1 MTAITRRQALKQGIV
16 GVAGL
21 TVAERLLAYGGA
33 NDALAALKPRSA
45 RPGYGPLQFGA
56 GKPLALPKGF
66 HYVRFGRAGTRMSD
80 GIPTP
85 PCHDGTGYFKGRGS
99 TVWIARNHEGFHP
112 GRAAGRRDAYDR
124 VARGGVTVSHFDT
137 GSGKLLGSALV
148 LNGTDN
154 NCSGGAT
161 PWGTWLSGEENTVG
175 PEQGYERKHGYVFE
189 VPARATSTVHAAPIK
204 AMGRFVHEACPVDP
218 ATGIVYMTEDNG
230 DPGDG
235 FYRYLPDHRGKLHRG
250 GKLQMLKIKGK
261 PGFSTLKESK
271 HGKKF
276 ECEWVD
282 IDDPDPNGADDFP
295 QAVYMQGRHQGAAKF
310 SGLEGGTFAKGS
322 CYFTAS
328 DGGPSGQGQVWRYTP
343 DNRNFKRGT
352 LELLVASP
360 RGRVLNNPDAIA
372 VSPRGGIVLC
382 EDGES
387 EDIDGRTSYIRGLTP
402 NGELF
407 DFAKVTQKMPLHHGF
422 ADSLYPKVDK
432 RRWDRPPRKGPIGAS
447 EASGVG
453 FSPDGKWMFFHLQY
467 PGETFAVTGPWQK
480 GWF

>member
-1 MTAITRRQALKQGIV
+1 MSTITRRQALKQGML
-16 GVAGL
+16 GAASL

-33 NDALAALKPRSA
+33 NEALAALKPTDA
-45 RPGYGPLQFGA
+45 RPGYGPLQFEA

-66 HYVRFGRAGTRMSD
+66 HYVRFGKAGKKMSD

-112 GRAAGRRDAYDR
+112 GRAPGRRDAYDR
-124 VARGGVTVSHFDT
+124 VAQGGVTVSQFNT
-137 GSGKLLGSALV
+137 STGKLLGDALV

-154 NCSGGAT
+154 NCGGGAT
-161 PWGTWLSGEENTVG
+161 PWGTWLTGEENTVG
-175 PEQGYERKHGYVFE
+175 PDQGYERKHGYVFE
-189 VPARATSTVHAAPIK
+189 MPARATSTVEPVPIK

-218 ATGIVYMTEDNG
+218 KTGIVYMTEDNG

-235 FYRYLPDHRGKLHRG
+235 FYRYLPRHKGKLHRG

-261 PGFSTLKESK
+261 PGFNTVPESK
-271 HGKKF
+271 HGKRWD
-276 ECEWVD
+276 CEWVD
-282 IDDPDPNGADDFP
+282 IDDPDPNGADDYP
-295 QAVYMQGRHQGAAKF
+295 QAVYMQGRHKGAAKF
-310 SGLEGGTFAKGS
+310 SGLEGGTFDRGS

-343 DNRNFKRGT
+343 DNRTFKRGK

-360 RGRVLNNPDAIA
+360 RGRVLNNPDAVA
-372 VSPRGGIVLC
+372 LSPRRGLVLC

-387 EDIDGRTSYIRGLTP
+387 EDIDGRKAFIRGLTP

-407 DFAKVTQKMPLHHGF
+407 DFARVTQKMPLHDHFGS
-422 ADSLYPKVDK
+422 SLFPEIDK
-432 RRWDRPPRKGPIGAS
+432 RRWGRPPRKGAIGAS
-447 EASGVG
+447 EAAGVG
-453 FSPDGKWMFFHLQY
+453 FSPDGKWMIFHLQY
-467 PGETFAVTGPWQK
+467 PGETFAVTGPWEK